1 MNRTFFIAGAQYH
14 NLPKEINRLKLNDL
28 LELKTEPENKF
39 DPNAVR
45 IMLGDSFLG
54 YVPKKFSSEVTSMLE
69 IGIYLECKVI
79 ELNPKGKPW
88 EMCKVMVKEITEE
101 EKIERGMNET
111 SDDQSNLPNE
121 EA

>member
-14 NLPKEINRLKLNDL
+14 NLSKEINRLKLNDL